1 MAGGYFM
8 STTQFTGLISTLTRQ
23 RGVLGC
29 LVVSER
35 DGIIVDAD
43 VQTGVDG
50 AAVAALAAALYRRAR
65 LCSEAAGLSTV
76 GFLQL
81 ESERGHIC
89 AAGRDDLVAVV
100 VAETGAPVAQ
110 LRAVILQSVDSLA

>member
-1 MAGGYFM
+1 M
-8 STTQFTGLISTLTRQ
+8 STTQFTGIMAALTRQ

-43 VQTGVDG
+43 VQSGVDA

-76 GFLQL
+76 NFLQL
-81 ESERGHIC
+81 EAERGHIC

-100 VAETGAPVAQ
+100 VAELGAPVAQ
-110 LRAVILQSVDSLA
+110 LRTVLLQSVERLA

>member
-1 MAGGYFM
+1 M

-43 VQTGVDG
+43 VQAGVDA
-50 AAVAALAAALYRRAR
+50 AAVAALAAALYRRSR

-76 GFLQL
+76 SFLQL

-100 VAETGAPVAQ
+100 IAETGAPVAQ
-110 LRAVILQSVDSLA
+110 LRTVILQSVDSLV

>member
-1 MAGGYFM
+1 M
-8 STTQFTGLISTLTRQ
+8 TITQFTGLITTLTRQ
-23 RGVLGC
+23 RGALGC

-35 DGIIVDAD
+35 GGIIIDAD
-43 VQTGVDG
+43 VQAGVDA

-65 LCSEAAGLSTV
+65 LCPEAAGLSTV
-76 GFLQL
+76 SFLQL

-110 LRAVILQSVDSLA
+110 LRTVILQSVDSLV

>member
-1 MAGGYFM
+1 M
-8 STTQFTGLISTLTRQ
+8 STTQFTDLISGLTRQ

-35 DGIIVDAD
+35 DGIVIDAD
-43 VQTGVDG
+43 VQAGVDA

-65 LCSEAAGLSTV
+65 LCSEAAGLATV
-76 GFLQL
+76 NFLQL
-81 ESERGHIC
+81 DSERGHIC

-100 VAETGAPVAQ
+100 VAESGAQVAQ
-110 LRAVILQSVDSLA
+110 LRTAILQSVEVLV

>member
-1 MAGGYFM
+1 M
-8 STTQFTGLISTLTRQ
+8 STTQFTDLISGLTRQ

-35 DGIIVDAD
+35 DGIVIDAD
-43 VQTGVDG
+43 VQAGVDA

-65 LCSEAAGLSTV
+65 LCSEAAGLATV
-76 GFLQL
+76 NFLQL
-81 ESERGHIC
+81 DSEHGHIC

-100 VAETGAPVAQ
+100 VAESGAQVAQ
-110 LRAVILQSVDSLA
+110 LRTAILQSVEVLV